1 MLQVAHFTDN
11 PKSTHWCPFSYPVVG
26 LEDEDDLDGTG
37 LVDSDCLH
45 GCFVG
50 LFFGCLPLYWHLGIE
65 SPQVGHFFMGGWAEM
80 PIVNTA
86 KSRKNNNFFIM
97 SYSLIDDF

>member
-11 PKSTHWCPFSYPVVG
+11 PKSTHWCPFLYPVVG
-26 LEDEDDLDGTG
+26 LEDDLDGTG

-50 LFFGCLPLYWHLGIE
+50 LFFGFLPLYWHLGIE
-65 SPQVGHFFMGGWAEM
+65 SPQVGHFLLGAWADMLNEHAA
-80 PIVNTA
+80 NKR
-86 KSRKNNNFFIM
+86 KSNIFFII
-97 SYSLIDDF
+97 SYGLFNDF